1 MGMKQ
6 SICDKDCF
14 HCRFS
19 DCVNH
24 YGPYTEAKDIKKALN
39 GQKKSRP
46 RDWHHEERQAKIS
59 YLYIKPKQEVCQMD
73 DKELIVYLSKKVAEL
88 EKNLDLAEK
97 ESLYFFNKYMELE
110 YEQKQ

>member
-1 MGMKQ
+1 MEMKQ

-73 DKELIVYLSKKVAEL
+73 DKELMICLMKEYFEL
-88 EKNLDLAEK
+88 KNQIKIEK
-97 ESLYFFNKYMELE
+97 ETCE
-110 YEQKQ
+110 YWFRECERLKNEQKQ

>member
-1 MGMKQ
+1 MKQ

-46 RDWHHEERQAKIS
+46 RDWHHEERQT
-59 YLYIKPKQEVCQMD
+59 
-73 DKELIVYLSKKVAEL
+73 
-88 EKNLDLAEK
+88 KN
-97 ESLYFFNKYMELE
+97 N
-110 YEQKQ
+110 